1 MQHVQFSKDE
11 VIIQEGEPL
20 KGIYLVRSGIININ
34 MRSSLFQQFNL
45 QRLFPGCSYGTYTF
59 FVDEE
64 STQKR
69 SKFTLQAVSAGDYY
83 FIRYNLLKLLSQ
95 YDKTMS
101 AIHQR
106 YIFLN

>member
-1 MQHVQFSKDE
+1 
-11 VIIQEGEPL
+11 
-20 KGIYLVRSGIININ
+20 

-106 YIFLN
+106 YSFLKELYGTPECDFKIYRKRRNLREIFV